1 METTPCMLL
10 QKVLLDSPRF
20 NVSNG
25 ECSQAPPLCIG
36 LQVTFMTVISNDI
49 IKHLLNTKWI
59 AFYVQLLLAIS

>member
-1 METTPCMLL
+1 MSPMENVAKLL
-10 QKVLLDSPRF
+10 
-20 NVSNG
+20 
-25 ECSQAPPLCIG
+25 LCVG